1 MITNNKKSIVSLN
14 YSENSGHFADMATVY
29 GYEYKPAA
37 HLLATDEDVADFLQS
52 QFSNDLQPFKP
63 GGCVY
68 GLWLDVKG
76 KVIADSFVLCE
87 GEAQFRILSER
98 SPASVISDK
107 LERHIIAD
115 DVVIERL
122 PEGSAIAI
130 IGSEAAPVL
139 QALELQLPEKGT
151 FIRADSVYI
160 YRGRRSTESG
170 FELWCDS
177 VEIISDLRERLIREG
192 VAFVSAHEVE
202 LMRLA
207 AGIPSI
213 PAEIGPSDLPGE
225 GALINNG
232 VSLTKGC
239 YLGQEVVARMHNVGR
254 AQRALFLV
262 SGSGAA
268 PECPMAMYDN
278 NSRQLGELRSAF
290 PIGEGGWQGVALLKT
305 RYAAVGESLDYE
317 FGSAK
322 ILRLFAGDKEIG
334 E

>member
-1 MITNNKKSIVSLN
+1 MTP
-14 YSENSGHFADMATVY
+14 VY

-37 HLLATDEDVADFLQS
+37 HLLATDEDAADFLQS

-63 GGCVY
+63 GSCVY

-122 PEGSAIAI
+122 PEGSAIAV
-130 IGSEAAPVL
+130 IGSEAATVL
-139 QALELQLPEKGT
+139 QALEMQLPEEGT
-151 FIRADSVYI
+151 FIRKNGVFI
-160 YRGRRSTESG
+160 YRGRRSPEPG

-177 VEIISDLRERLIREG
+177 VETISDLRKRLIREG
-192 VAFVSAHEVE
+192 VTFVSAHEVE

-262 SGSGAA
+262 SGSGDV
-268 PECPMAMYDN
+268 PECPMAVYDN

-290 PIGEGGWQGVALLKT
+290 STGEGWQGVALLKT
-305 RYAAVGESLDYE
+305 RYAAVGESLDYKS
-317 FGSAK
+317 GSAE
-322 ILRLFAGDKEIG
+322 ILHLFAGDREIG